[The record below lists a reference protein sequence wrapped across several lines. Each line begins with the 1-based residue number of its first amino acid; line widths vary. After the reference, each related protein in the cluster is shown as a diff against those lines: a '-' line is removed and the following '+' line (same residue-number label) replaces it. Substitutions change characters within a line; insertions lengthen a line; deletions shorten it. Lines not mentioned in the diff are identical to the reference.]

1 MKSIYIR
8 PNSER
13 WLDLQD
19 LPNEEWKD
27 IKDFE
32 GLYQISN
39 YGRVKRLEKIIKS
52 YILNHEYNTIK
63 QKICRCQLKHN
74 KYLGVVLTKNNK
86 KYNKQIHR
94 LVAETFIPN
103 PENKPQV
110 NHINP
115 VTNNLCDNRVENLE
129 WVTRSENTQHML
141 KLNRNKNG
149 SNNRIYK
156 KGKNHFNAKSVLKI
170 DNCGNIIK
178 KYDCVNDF
186 IHDVSFCSSKC
197 YKILKN
203 YIEINGYKY
212 VYENMFK

>member
-63 QKICRCQLKHN
+63 QK
-74 KYLGVVLTKNNK
+74 YVD
-86 KYNKQIHR
+86 
-94 LVAETFIPN
+94 
-103 PENKPQV
+103 V
-110 NHINP
+110 N
-115 VTNNLCDNRVENLE
+115 
-129 WVTRSENTQHML
+129 
-141 KLNRNKNG
+141 
-149 SNNRIYK
+149 
-156 KGKNHFNAKSVLKI
+156 
-170 DNCGNIIK
+170 
-178 KYDCVNDF
+178 
-186 IHDVSFCSSKC
+186 
-197 YKILKN
+197 
-203 YIEINGYKY
+203 
-212 VYENMFK
+212 